1 MHIPFPQFEIF
12 RLIPGKWRRE
22 LLEGLLGADLIGFHT
37 HDYGEYFLR
46 CVQRILGYGHQ
57 MGQLTAGGRT
67 VKVGAFPMGI
77 DFKKFHEAANLT
89 EVQKEKEELARSL
102 GDSKIVLSV
111 DRQDYSK
118 GILHRLQGFEAMLE
132 TNPDWRGK
140 VTLIMLVV
148 PSRIGI
154 ADYEGMKKRIEELVG
169 KINGRF
175 GTISWTPII
184 YQYRSLPFQSLAA
197 MYAMSHVALVTPL
210 RDGMNLVAKEY
221 VATRKIKQVFWF

>member
-1 MHIPFPQFEIF
+1 MA
-12 RLIPGKWRRE
+12 PGI
-22 LLEGLLGADLIGFHT
+22 LEGLLGADLIGFHT

-46 CVQRILGYGHQ
+46 SVQRILGYGHR
-57 MGQLTAGGRT
+57 MGQLTVAGRL

-77 DFKKFHEAANLT
+77 DFNKFYDAANLAD
-89 EVQKEKEELARSL
+89 VQKEREELERRL

-132 TNPDWRGK
+132 THPEWRGK

-175 GTISWTPII
+175 GTISWAPII
-184 YQYRSLPFQSLAA
+184 YQYRSLPLPSLAA
-197 MYAMSHVALVTPL
+197 MYAISHVALVTPL

-221 VATRKIKQVFWF
+221 VATVTIRRASWF